1 MNKLSIG
8 SNFPKIFLET
18 TKGKSLIIP
27 QDINQGIVSYC
38 LSEGHGDLNALFSW
52 KGIESIEYFLNG
64 SGQP

>member
-8 SNFPKIFLET
+8 SNFPKIFIET

-38 LSEGHGDLNALFSW
+38 LSEVHGDLNAPFSW
-52 KGIESIEYFLNG
+52 KGI
-64 SGQP
+64 